1 MNITTNTAAIITG
14 QTFEAD
20 VFGSFDE
27 SHDELQL
34 HTQDPAAPSSYEST
48 ALISMS
54 QPGEETIESA
64 VASVGGDIKPENK
77 LGADML
83 ASARK
88 SAKLYVM
95 IVGFDE
101 QSEKQREQVRKL
113 IAAQSEALENKLK
126 GIAPSQGEDFDSIA
140 KLLRKE
146 NNKLD
151 SLLVRKESLLKK
163 SRIAATE
170 AVALLQDMIGQI
182 DKLEDES

>member
-1 MNITTNTAAIITG
+1 MDTTTNTAAIVTG
-14 QTFEAD
+14 QTFAAD

-27 SHDELQL
+27 TREEFEL
-34 HTQDPAAPSSYEST
+34 HTQEQAASSQEEAS
-48 ALISMS
+48 AQNMS

-64 VASVGGDIKPENK
+64 EVPGAGDIKPENK

-88 SAKLYVM
+88 SAKLYEM

-151 SLLVRKESLLKK
+151 SLLEGKESLLKK

-182 DKLEDES
+182 VKLEDES